1 MQPKAAKKIG
11 GMTPKKMTGGE
22 DTKEFD
28 FDGTIY
34 SIKKKQKDDKLEICV
49 SAAMPT
55 GSMVEPPAAA
65 DKDKPQLYIKPDPAE
80 AAAIAEAA
88 ADGSER
94 GPAAGAEGAAI
105 AEAAADGSERRPAAD
120 GSERRPAA
128 DGSERRPAAG
138 AEGGKKKR
146 KSSKKRK
153 SMKKKGGMKRKSMKV
168 KA

>member
-22 DTKEFD
+22 EDTKEFD
-28 FDGTIY
+28 FDGTKY
-34 SIKKKQKDDKLEICV
+34 SIKKTQKDDKLEICV

-55 GSMVEPPAAA
+55 GEAPAAVSSETVEEVVGQEGE
-65 DKDKPQLYIKPDPAE
+65 QLE
-80 AAAIAEAA
+80 Q
-88 ADGSER
+88 DGN
-94 GPAAGAEGAAI
+94 PI
-105 AEAAADGSERRPAAD
+105 VKND
-120 GSERRPAA
+120 
-128 DGSERRPAAG
+128 
-138 AEGGKKKR
+138 GGKKKR